1 MPPDAAQLRNWLLKA
16 RNDWSA
22 ARKLLRGPEPETDVV
37 GFHCQQAVE
46 KLLKAFLLSRSVE
59 FEKIHDLRRLI
70 DQCAA
75 LDPEFNSLREDVRP
89 LTAYAVASRYPGLPS
104 LVFDEAQQALVVV
117 RKIWA
122 FAATRLPPHVVPPEP
137 QET

>member
-1 MPPDAAQLRNWLLKA
+1 MPPEAAHVRDWLLKA

-22 ARKLLRGPEPETDVV
+22 ARKLLGGAEAETDVV

-70 DQCAA
+70 GQCAA
-75 LDPEFNSLREDVRP
+75 KDSEFNSLREEVRP
-89 LTAYAVASRYPGLPS
+89 LTAYAAACRYPGLPS
-104 LVFDEAQQALVVV
+104 LTAEEAQQALVVV
-117 RKIWA
+117 RKVWEFVA
-122 FAATRLPPHVVPPEP
+122 KRLPPAAVPPAV
-137 QET
+137 QE